1 MAGVIHASPFS
12 RRGGIM
18 MNFDERLDKVNENIS
33 LIQKKNGLTFGSDA
47 YLLYAYMRAKKNAYA
62 ADLGAG
68 TGVISLLSLAKRK
81 FSFVY
86 AVEVQ
91 ESFADLIARNA
102 LENKLDSSMQVVCCD
117 VRDLSAKDFGRE
129 LDVVFSNPPYM
140 TKDSGFQNR
149 DSEKYIARH
158 EVFGTIKDFCSAASR
173 ILKYGGSF
181 YVVYRPDRLVDLLFA
196 LREASLEPK
205 RMTYVYADSEHSPS
219 LVLIEAKKGGASGLF
234 LTKPLL
240 LKNSDGTD
248 SPDMKYIYEN
258 GVFHE
263 QYDKP

>member
-12 RRGGIM
+12 RRGGVM
-18 MNFDERLDKVNENIS
+18 MNFDERLDTVNENIR

-47 YLLYAYMRAKKNAYA
+47 YLLYAYMKAKKNAVA

-68 TGVISLLSLAKRK
+68 TGIISLLSLAKKK

-91 ESFADLIARNA
+91 DLFAELIARNA
-102 LENKLDSSMQVVCCD
+102 SLNQMDSLVEVVRAD
-117 VRDLSAKDFGRE
+117 VRQLSAKSFGRE

-140 TKDSGFQNR
+140 TTDSGFQNR
-149 DSEKYIARH
+149 DSEKFIARH
-158 EVFGTIKDFCSAASR
+158 EVYGTVWDFCSAASR
-173 ILKYGGSF
+173 LLKYGGSF
-181 YVVYRPDRLVDLLFA
+181 YVVYRPDRLVDLLSA

-205 RMTYVYADSEHSPS
+205 RMTYVYADSEHGAS
-219 LVLIEAKKGGASGLF
+219 LVLIEAKKGGSPGLF

-240 LKNSDGTD
+240 LKNADGSD
-248 SPDMKYIYEN
+248 SSDMKYIYER